1 MNLVELLPTLFALII
16 GAAAAWLIARP
27 GKPHPH
33 DDDDFPSNYR

>member
-1 MNLVELLPTLFALII
+1 MNLVELLPPLFALII

-27 GKPHPH
+27 SAPPR